1 MGNYL
6 HIYTSIRPMVGR
18 LLLLE
23 LVPGLVLEQVLE
35 QVLALV
41 QG

>member
-18 LLLLE
+18 LLVLE
-23 LVPGLVLEQVLE
+23 LVQGLES
-35 QVLALV
+35 VLARE
-41 QG
+41 